1 MRVGRYLQTSAGHQ
15 GLRNFFLLNLFS
27 RNHQIGGE
35 TQPKSDFCLI
45 FSFNQKDLILPI
57 VCIKSFLNYNFIQF
71 TFTLVYSK
79 RAYSRYEAAIALM
92 VEIGDRKGQ
101 IEVLSG
107 MAKSLVLMKQLAKEN
122 SVCECQVCSDSDF
135 RFFIRSRF
143 TYKYIIRRSI

>member
-1 MRVGRYLQTSAGHQ
+1 M
-15 GLRNFFLLNLFS
+15 
-27 RNHQIGGE
+27 
-35 TQPKSDFCLI
+35 
-45 FSFNQKDLILPI
+45 
-57 VCIKSFLNYNFIQF
+57 QF

-92 VEIGDRKGQ
+92 VEIGDRNGQ

-107 MAKSLVLMKQLAKEN
+107 MAKSLVLMKQLAKED